1 MPARNNALKERLSR
15 SREINISVI
24 GRKTG
29 RTITIPVWFVLE
41 DGKFG
46 SCKCNWSDIE
56 APQRQRVAREQKP
69 VHPKRLHRP
78 RPWKVWRVLWR

>member
-29 RTITIPVWFVLE
+29 RTITIPVWFVLGRE
-41 DGKFG
+41 AISLAGAGVGHAMVQERAQQSAD
-46 SCKCNWSDIE
+46 SDRS
-56 APQRQRVAREQKP
+56 AGR
-69 VHPKRLHRP
+69 KRGIQCCS
-78 RPWKVWRVLWR
+78 